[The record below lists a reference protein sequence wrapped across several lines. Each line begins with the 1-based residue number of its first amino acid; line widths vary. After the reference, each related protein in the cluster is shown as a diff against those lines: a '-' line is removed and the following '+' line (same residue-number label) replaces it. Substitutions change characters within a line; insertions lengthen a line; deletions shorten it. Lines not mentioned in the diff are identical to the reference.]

1 MRPLAMLAAL
11 SLVVPALAAEPDAE
25 TCKASLAPWIGKDAA
40 ALEKQWGPPAEV
52 SKWRGGT
59 KRVFDFAKRNPV
71 EAPATPP
78 LAGSPNPERLDRST
92 EGPASPSTYSKSYSK
107 ETGKPAEW
115 KESGIPA
122 PWLPSAYVFHVSKEG
137 VIKKADC
144 RFGPPE

>member
-11 SLVVPALAAEPDAE
+11 SLVVPVLGAEPDAQS
-25 TCKASLAPWIGKDAA
+25 CKASLAPWIGKDAA

-59 KRVFDFAKRNPV
+59 KRVFEFAKRSPV
-71 EAPATPP
+71 EASATTP
-78 LAGSPNPERLDRST
+78 LPGSPNPERLDRSSD
-92 EGPASPSTYSKSYSK
+92 GPGSSTTYSKSYSK
-107 ETGKPAEW
+107 EKGQPAEW
-115 KESGIPA
+115 KESPR
-122 PWLPSAYVFHVSKEG
+122 PETWLPSAYVFHVSKEG